1 MLSVHTSN
9 SILVAKCLVL
19 LTVLLPKYLRM
30 FTLLARSLVLI
41 CKK

>member
-9 SILVAKCLVL
+9 SILVAKWLVL
-19 LTVLLPKYLRM
+19 LTALLPKHLRT

-41 CKK
+41 CEK